1 MEEIED
7 ETDIREQIFHN
18 NVREQIIFL
27 LLFILLYLSS
37 FALLGKFKR
46 RGREDYYSTD
56 EDEVMVYRISTWLC
70 TFSLA
75 VSIGAVLLLP
85 FSIISNE
92 VLLIYP
98 NSYYVKWLNIS
109 LVQGLWNYVF
119 LFSFISLFA
128 LLPFAYLF
136 TESEGFFGH
145 RKRLIARVYETFVVL
160 VLFALAIFGLT
171 FVISSIIDKD
181 KSSIQT
187 LLDLWSYHLPFLY
200 SCISFIGVL
209 MLLVCT
215 PLGFVRLFDIVGK
228 FLIKPKFLRDINE
241 EYFACALEEE
251 SLRRRLKHAQYTGKS
266 YVSPSPMSLGFQPP
280 VQDEY
285 NLPNTLL
292 RLRNGEL
299 QSGLSVRLTEVE
311 TKRKIL
317 DKQRQTSSLRR
328 NVVYPVAMLLLLGLT
343 GITVLIVL
351 QNSVELLI
359 GIKAL
364 PLSSRQFTLGI
375 SSLSMLG
382 PLGAALEII
391 LILYLILTSSIGL
404 YSSPPM
410 SKIRPRKGSTPFS
423 LIIANCSLVLI
434 LSSALPLLA
443 KILGITNFDL
453 LGDFGSIEWLG
464 NFKIVLLYNLVF
476 AGAATL
482 CLVNKFT
489 AKVRREL
496 YARCSQNFRGFFSSD
511 YPPSVPN
518 TPRPS
523 FIIVTD

>member
-1 MEEIED
+1 
-7 ETDIREQIFHN
+7 
-18 NVREQIIFL
+18 
-27 LLFILLYLSS
+27 
-37 FALLGKFKR
+37 
-46 RGREDYYSTD
+46 
-56 EDEVMVYRISTWLC
+56 
-70 TFSLA
+70 
-75 VSIGAVLLLP
+75 
-85 FSIISNE
+85 
-92 VLLIYP
+92 
-98 NSYYVKWLNIS
+98 
-109 LVQGLWNYVF
+109 LWNYVF
-119 LFSFISLFA
+119 LFSFISLFV

-136 TESEGFFGH
+136 TESEGLFGH
-145 RKRLIARVYETFVVL
+145 RKKLLARAYETSIVL
-160 VLFALAIFGLT
+160 ALLSLAVFGLT
-171 FVISSIIDKD
+171 YVISSLIDKE

-187 LLDLWSYHLPFLY
+187 ILDLWSYHLPFLY

-215 PLGFVRLFDIVGK
+215 PLGFVRLFDIVGQY
-228 FLIKPKFLRDINE
+228 LIKPKFLRDINE

-251 SLRRRLKHAQYTGKS
+251 SLRRRLKHAQSTGNS
-266 YVSPSPMSLGFQPP
+266 YVSPAPMSLDYRPI

-285 NLPNTLL
+285 NLPNSLL

-299 QSGLSVRLTEVE
+299 QSGLSVILTEIE
-311 TKRKIL
+311 TKRKLL
-317 DKQRQTSSLRR
+317 DKQRKTSSLRR
-328 NVVYPVAMLLLLGLT
+328 NLVYPVAMLLLIGLT
-343 GITVLIVL
+343 GITVLIVV
-351 QNSVELLI
+351 QNTVELLI

-382 PLGAALEII
+382 PLGAALEIV
-391 LILYLILTSSIGL
+391 LILYLIVTSSIGL

-410 SKIRPRKGSTPFS
+410 YKIRPRAHSTPFS
-423 LIIANCSLVLI
+423 LIIGNCTLVLI

-496 YARCSQNFRGFFSSD
+496 YARRMDPEDDPRETLRC
-511 YPPSVPN
+511 PVVP
-518 TPRPS
+518 
-523 FIIVTD
+523 VGVCV